1 MPITESRKQ
10 ELIQQYRVHESDSGS
25 PEVQIA
31 ILTEEILNLTEH
43 LKSHRKDF
51 SSRRG
56 LLKMVGRRAKLMS
69 YLKRCYHSRYL
80 DIKKRL
86 ELRHS

>member
-1 MPITESRKQ
+1 
-10 ELIQQYRVHESDSGS
+10 
-25 PEVQIA
+25 
-31 ILTEEILNLTEH
+31 
-43 LKSHRKDF
+43 
-51 SSRRG
+51 
-56 LLKMVGRRAKLMS
+56 MVGRRAKLMS